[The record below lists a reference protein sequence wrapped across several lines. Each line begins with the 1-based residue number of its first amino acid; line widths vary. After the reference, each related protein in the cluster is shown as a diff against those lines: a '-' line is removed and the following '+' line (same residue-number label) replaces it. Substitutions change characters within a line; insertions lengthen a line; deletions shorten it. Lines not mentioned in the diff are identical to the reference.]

1 MYEALEVIITIA
13 FFVLVGIS
21 IYKMIKNKKK

>member
-13 FFVLVGIS
+13 FVVLVGIS